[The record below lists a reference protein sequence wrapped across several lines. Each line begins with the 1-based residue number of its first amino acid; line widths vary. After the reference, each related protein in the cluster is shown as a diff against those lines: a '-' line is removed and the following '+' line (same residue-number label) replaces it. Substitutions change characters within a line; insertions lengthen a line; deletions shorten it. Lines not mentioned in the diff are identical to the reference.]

1 MALDQHNAC
10 QSGAAGEPADDRH
23 KQDHALNGDQNHDAK
38 IGQQTG
44 KASHDHDQNASD
56 IGVRL

>member
-23 KQDHALNGDQNHDAK
+23 KQDHALNGDQDHDAK
-38 IGQQTG
+38 ME
-44 KASHDHDQNASD
+44 ASKNRTFCGM
-56 IGVRL
+56 I